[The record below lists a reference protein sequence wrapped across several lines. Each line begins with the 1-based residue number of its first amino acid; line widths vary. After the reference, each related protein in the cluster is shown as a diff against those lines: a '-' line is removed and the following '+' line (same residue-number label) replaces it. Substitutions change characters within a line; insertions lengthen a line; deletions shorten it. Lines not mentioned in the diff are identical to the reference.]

1 MHQDNMSKVML
12 DAMELECDRH
22 QVRVRSSRGRHKCI
36 LQHTLPRERVCRS
49 PDLHVYVLSLSVYA
63 CAMICMHAALGC
75 SCPTDTY
82 RIQFLL
88 SSYRRS
94 RIQKIQSMH
103 MFLLADEEAFE
114 HMSKAEQDFCTGYA
128 NMVQRFLGASMFNVF
143 QCSKGH
149 IKDRLNCTRAR
160 ARAGVRI

>member
-1 MHQDNMSKVML
+1 MRPPSGACTL
-12 DAMELECDRH
+12 AERAP
-22 QVRVRSSRGRHKCI
+22 QVYTITHS
-36 LQHTLPRERVCRS
+36 PRERLCRS

-94 RIQKIQSMH
+94 RIQKIQSMY
-103 MFLLADEEAFE
+103 MFLLADKEAFE

-128 NMVQRFLGASMFNVF
+128 NMVQRFLGASMFNVLM
-143 QCSKGH
+143 CSKMTH
-149 IKDRLNCTRAR
+149 AKDRLNCTRAR
-160 ARAGVRI
+160 ACACVRI

>member
-1 MHQDNMSKVML
+1 MPWSSSATAIRCVYVGREGATSLYHNTLTQREIVPKSRP
-12 DAMELECDRH
+12 AC
-22 QVRVRSSRGRHKCI
+22 VRSCSA
-36 LQHTLPRERVCRS
+36 
-49 PDLHVYVLSLSVYA
+49 YA

-94 RIQKIQSMH
+94 RIQKIQSMY
-103 MFLLADEEAFE
+103 MFLLADKEAFE

-128 NMVQRFLGASMFNVF
+128 NMVQRFLGASMFNVLM
-143 QCSKGH
+143 CSKMTH
-149 IKDRLNCTRAR
+149 AKDRLNCTRAR
-160 ARAGVRI
+160 ACACVRI